1 MAARPIWRG
10 HLRLALVSCPIALH
24 SVERAS
30 SDLHFHLINPGT
42 GHRVRMV
49 TMDAETDQ
57 EVSRRD
63 LVKGYEFEKDR
74 YVLMDDD
81 DFESARIETSST
93 LTVAKF
99 VDRGAIDPVYF
110 DTSYYLVPDGD
121 AGQDVFVVLRDAIA
135 KTGQAALSR
144 VVIGRRERPV
154 AILPMGKGM
163 VCHTLHEPREL
174 YSADD
179 LFDPIEDVKP
189 DPEMVTLATQLIER
203 QQGKFTPDDSE
214 DRYET
219 RLREVIDAKLRGE
232 GIEPEAEQ
240 EPDRGNVIDL
250 MAALKQ
256 SLGRSGEEARSAAAG
271 RQAAKIAETRS
282 GQAAKPRPEKTAPAK
297 PQPTKTR
304 PAKAEKDSAK
314 PEKTRA
320 GAAANAAS
328 AAKAKPVAK
337 TSRRA

>member
-30 SDLHFHLINPGT
+30 SGLHFHLINPDT

-49 TMDAETDQ
+49 TLDAETDA

-74 YVLMDDD
+74 YVLLEDD
-81 DFESARIETSST
+81 DFATARIESSAT

-99 VDRGAIDPVYF
+99 VDRASIEPIYF
-110 DTSYYLVPDGD
+110 DSSYYLVPDGE

-135 KTGQAALSR
+135 RTGRAALSR
-144 VVIGRRERPV
+144 VVIGQRERPV

-163 VCHTLHEPREL
+163 ICHTLHEPHDL
-174 YSADD
+174 YSAEDIFND
-179 LFDPIEDVKP
+179 IEDVKP
-189 DPEMVTLATQLIER
+189 DPDMVQLATQLIER
-203 QQGKFTPDDSE
+203 QEGQFVPDDTE
-214 DRYET
+214 DRYEA

-232 GIEPEAEQ
+232 GIEPETEE

-250 MAALKQ
+250 MAALKA
-256 SLGRSGEEARSAAAG
+256 SLGRKEETAPQSGGKAKEPSGKGKAGKTAAA
-271 RQAAKIAETRS
+271 AAKAP
-282 GQAAKPRPEKTAPAK
+282 KAPAK
-297 PQPTKTR
+297 SAR
-304 PAKAEKDSAK
+304 PAKVAAGKPSARK
-314 PEKTRA
+314 RA
-320 GAAANAAS
+320 
-328 AAKAKPVAK
+328 
-337 TSRRA
+337 